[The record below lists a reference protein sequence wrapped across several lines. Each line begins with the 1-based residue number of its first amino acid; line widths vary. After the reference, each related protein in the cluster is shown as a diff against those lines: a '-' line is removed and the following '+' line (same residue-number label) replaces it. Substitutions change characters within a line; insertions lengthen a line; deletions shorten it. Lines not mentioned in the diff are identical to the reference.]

1 MDPDDL
7 DKIIRKLHNPTAN
20 HAFSEECLF
29 AVAQTA
35 RNIFFNQPMLLELAA
50 PVSIC
55 GDIHG
60 QYLDLIHLFDLNGVP
75 PATNYL
81 FLGDYVD
88 RGNQSLECIVLLL
101 CYKIKF
107 PLNFFLL
114 RGNHES
120 SSLNRIYGFYDECKR
135 RYSVKLWKI
144 FSSCFNCMPIAA
156 VVGGKIFCMHG
167 GLSPELNHLVD
178 ILAIA
183 RPTEVPDEGLMCDLL
198 WADPG
203 NHFGWEENVR
213 GVSYSF
219 GSDIIDDFLRH
230 HDLDLICRAHQ
241 VVEDGYEF
249 KNDRT
254 LVTIFTAPNY
264 CGEYDNAAAI
274 LNVSAD
280 MMCSFSIMRPL
291 THKVREEYSSSKAE
305 PVCEEVSQDKV
316 ADILAKIS

>member
-1 MDPDDL
+1 MDEEYL
-7 DKIIRKLHNPTAN
+7 DKIIKKLHNPSAN
-20 HAFSEECLF
+20 HAFSEDCLF
-29 AVAQTA
+29 MVAQAA
-35 RNIFFNQPMLLELAA
+35 RAVFLSQPMLLELAA

-60 QYLDLIHLFDLNGVP
+60 QYLDLIHLFDLKGAP
-75 PATNYL
+75 PLTNYL

-101 CYKIKF
+101 CYKIKY
-107 PLNFFLL
+107 PANFFLL

-167 GLSPELNHLVD
+167 GLSPELNHLAD
-178 ILAIA
+178 ILTIA
-183 RPTEVPDEGLMCDLL
+183 RPIEVPDEGLMCDLL

-213 GVSYSF
+213 Y
-219 GSDIIDDFLRH
+219 
-230 HDLDLICRAHQ
+230 
-241 VVEDGYEF
+241 VESTCSSTGDTFCYRLLACLLQPIRYGLCLY
-249 KNDRT
+249 
-254 LVTIFTAPNY
+254 Y
-264 CGEYDNAAAI
+264 AI
-274 LNVSAD
+274 LYRTVLYCTVEVFLIPSAK
-280 MMCSFSIMRPL
+280 MWWTSSCVIM
-291 THKVREEYSSSKAE
+291 TW
-305 PVCEEVSQDKV
+305 
-316 ADILAKIS
+316 I